1 MHGRRCFLEKK
12 LILLRYVFNGI
23 LLYKRDIFQGGTKII
38 EQSFH
43 EYSFVSICTS
53 GHERGDIVI
62 LMINLYPVNK
72 GMHFVN
78 SYLLGS
84 NLFVA

>member
-1 MHGRRCFLEKK
+1 MHLRRCFLEKK

-53 GHERGDIVI
+53 GHGC
-62 LMINLYPVNK
+62 
-72 GMHFVN
+72 
-78 SYLLGS
+78 
-84 NLFVA
+84 